1 MLGASFEEAA
11 QDSMRPSEMGLS
23 ALDTAQR
30 AALMVISILSFKG
43 CWMTKILGYAGGALR
58 GRHRVG
64 DWSSCNEPMTQA
76 PRSWSLGGRG
86 REEVSVNW
94 NTYLGGMRERRT
106 LASGQKQLA
115 PVPGGV
121 CCVDGDVDISERLG
135 VPACVWFGRE

>member
-1 MLGASFEEAA
+1 
-11 QDSMRPSEMGLS
+11 
-23 ALDTAQR
+23 
-30 AALMVISILSFKG
+30 
-43 CWMTKILGYAGGALR
+43 MTKILGYAGGALR

-106 LASGQKQLA
+106 LASGQA
-115 PVPGGV
+115 TCTGGV

-135 VPACVWFGRE
+135 VPACVWFGLIILKSQAEYGILLA